1 MGQAEEK
8 PWPRYHANDVKRGG
22 NPALTNEELHQ
33 PQPIQR
39 SPAELAAIWSAVRTP
54 RLLLR
59 RLRAEDG
66 PAMFRIHGDPATY
79 QYSPESVH
87 RSLASSEAM
96 LQLCRLHWAEHG
108 FGYWAVERARDQLVI
123 GFGGLEQQLWHKRSV
138 LNLYY
143 RLTPSAWGQGYATE
157 MARTALQLAR
167 EYLPHLPIIARIRAA
182 NLPSQQVALKVG
194 LRRLPPEMEEPG
206 YYIFASEPAGW

>member
-1 MGQAEEK
+1 M
-8 PWPRYHANDVKRGG
+8 
-22 NPALTNEELHQ
+22 
-33 PQPIQR
+33 
-39 SPAELAAIWSAVRTP
+39 AAIWSTVHTP

-66 PAMFRIHGDPATY
+66 PAMFRVHGDPATY

-96 LQLCRLHWAEHG
+96 LRLCRHHWARHG
-108 FGYWAVERARDQLVI
+108 FGYWAIELARDQTII
-123 GFGGLEQQLWHKRSV
+123 GFGGLEQQCWREHTV

-143 RLTPSAWGQGYATE
+143 RLTPSAWGHGYATE

-167 EYLPHLPIIARIRAA
+167 DHLPQLPVIARIRAA
-182 NLPSQQVALKVG
+182 NLPSQQVALKIG
-194 LRRLPPEMEEPG
+194 LHRLPEELEEPG
-206 YYIFASEPAGW
+206 YYIFASEYSGW